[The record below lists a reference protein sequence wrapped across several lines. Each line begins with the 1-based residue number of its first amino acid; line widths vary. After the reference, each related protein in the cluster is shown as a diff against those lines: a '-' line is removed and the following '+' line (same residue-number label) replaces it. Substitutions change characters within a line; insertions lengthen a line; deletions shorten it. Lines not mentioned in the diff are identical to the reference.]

1 MPLDTAGLIAA
12 SRQFASAL
20 LAPNDDRDT
29 TRIVMGLLAVVHLIT
44 KEDPTSRAMV
54 ALQLRQMASEMENSA
69 PPLLNWRPAPGLR
82 LGRVLINARR
92 PVSGVERTCPKAAG
106 TSPFDPELTS
116 TAKEVVKLMRCI

>member
-69 PPLLNWRPAPGLR
+69 PPLLNWRS
-82 LGRVLINARR
+82 RR
-92 PVSGVERTCPKAAG
+92 GFV
-106 TSPFDPELTS
+106 
-116 TAKEVVKLMRCI
+116 